1 MFLAFPSENERM
13 VCVGCS
19 LAFMIGL
26 ESRERLETCGKML
39 LSSLWP
45 CGLCFSVA
53 FLRPK
58 SHGPSPQAK
67 IIHKDDVYVSV
78 LYFMLGTEKLKKHY
92 YLIALSPVRSCSK
105 VVSSSTLTIIW
116 PPLLFQKNN
125 NKLPPK
131 KLKKEEKSAAY
142 WRLWNTFF
150 YFWEWKK
157 HSIKRELQVC
167 HRRPTE
173 LQILVHGPWIFFR
186 HPQPS

>member
-58 SHGPSPQAK
+58 SHGPWPQAK
-67 IIHKDDVYVSV
+67 IIHKEDVYVSV

-92 YLIALSPVRSCSK
+92 YLIALTRQVMLK
-105 VVSSSTLTIIW
+105 VVSSSTLT
-116 PPLLFQKNN
+116 
-125 NKLPPK
+125 
-131 KLKKEEKSAAY
+131 EKWYTQTHCSNSF
-142 WRLWNTFF
+142 RF
-150 YFWEWKK
+150 
-157 HSIKRELQVC
+157 
-167 HRRPTE
+167 
-173 LQILVHGPWIFFR
+173 LQIDDLPFFFFTENICSSPPYSALWMCIVWMFWILTTIIFEGVSRVHWEGGLHRIFSR
-186 HPQPS
+186 E